1 METEYGQAYARLYHQ
16 HWWWRAR
23 EEYLISQLRQLD
35 LAAEP
40 KIFDIGC
47 GNGLFFPRLEEL
59 GGVVAGLEADN
70 RLLPADGKY
79 RGQIHVGPFDDS
91 FEAERSYDLVTMLD
105 VLEHLP
111 NPRAALQQAA
121 RLLQPGGFLV
131 VTVPAFLE
139 LWTKHDEM
147 NHHYTRYTKQT
158 ILPVAQSAGLDILRL
173 QYFFAWLAPLKLV
186 VRAKE
191 YIVRTP
197 PAPPRVPNK
206 IVNGFFLTLSRFE
219 QRLCK
224 RMSPPFGSSLLLIGR
239 RQ

>member
-1 METEYGQAYARLYHQ
+1 METEYGQAYGRLYRE

-23 EEYLISQLRQLD
+23 EEYLLAQLRQLD
-35 LAAEP
+35 LATEP
-40 KIFDIGC
+40 RIFDIGC

-59 GGVVAGLEADN
+59 GGVVAGLEADQ
-70 RLLPADGKY
+70 RLLAADGGY
-79 RGQIHVGPFDDS
+79 RARIHVGPFDDS
-91 FEAERSYDLVTMLD
+91 FETDCRYDLVTMLD

-111 NPRAALQQAA
+111 DPRAALRQAA
-121 RLLQPGGFLV
+121 HMLEPGGYLV
-131 VTVPAFLE
+131 VTVPAFRG

-147 NHHYTRYTKQT
+147 NHHYTRYTKRT

-173 QYFFAWLAPLKLV
+173 QYFFAWLAPLKLM

-191 YIVRTP
+191 FIVRSP
-197 PAPPRVPNK
+197 PVPPRVPNK

-219 QRLCK
+219 QRLGK
-224 RMSPPFGSSLLLIGR
+224 RLSPPFGSSLLLIGS